1 MGYTHYFK
9 MDGKLEEFFVD
20 EVRDIIAQAE
30 RDGIALAGYDGEGTP
45 VVTEDEIAL
54 NGSAAFGQEYE
65 SFILPTD
72 YDGAGFC
79 KTAHMPYDAVVT
91 AILVSAIVN
100 KLGDDISSDGTY
112 ADWKDGIALYE
123 KAVRKLTPSERQRV
137 RRTLNHE
144 FRPSVSK
151 RLLSDGFA
159 VLLCDIPHGEY
170 TIKDMNDGNSIVA
183 TGSADAIV
191 YDAMGWEG
199 TGKCCRSERLAD
211 AIRGIVDRK
220 RDSYRHKGGDK
231 AARRDW
237 LDEYVGTSGFNY
249 IDALC
254 F

>member
-1 MGYTHYFK
+1 MGYAHYF
-9 MDGKLEEFFVD
+9 DIPTID
-20 EVRDIIAQAE
+20 ELLTGDAERIIEQAE
-30 RDGIALAGYDGEGTP
+30 HDGIEIAGPDGESNP
-45 VVTEDEIAL
+45 VVTEDGIAL
-54 NGSAAFGQEYE
+54 NGSRALGQ
-65 SFILPTD
+65 SHAPLLLPTL
-72 YDGAGFC
+72 AKASHFC
-79 KTAHMPYDAVVT
+79 KTERLPYDAVVT
-91 AILVSAIVN
+91 AILIAAIMDGNARRVA
-100 KLGDDISSDGTY
+100 SDGTY
-112 ADWKDGIALYE
+112 ADWQDGVALYE
-123 KAVRKLTPSERQRV
+123 RAVRKLKQGESQCL